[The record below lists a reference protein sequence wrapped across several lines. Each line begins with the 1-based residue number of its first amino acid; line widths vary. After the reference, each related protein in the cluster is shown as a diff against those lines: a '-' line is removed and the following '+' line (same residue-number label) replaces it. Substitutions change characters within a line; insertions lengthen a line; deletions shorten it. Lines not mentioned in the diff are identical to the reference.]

1 MTNKNIYLCI
11 LLFIVSFAA
20 TFNVQANSGQ
30 EITLSVNRSLQ
41 FTYDSF
47 SGLPA
52 TERLT
57 IQTKPV
63 LRESKTS
70 ETSTTQDSE
79 QNSMLS
85 TRRLGLKISPSNT
98 TEFKLSKKNKST
110 LPIEIRP
117 LKDSPFQ
124 FNNSAFQNTITLDGS
139 QKKTIDYQ
147 FIIPESIYADT
158 GEYTLDIDIYI
169 IDLENKNQVS
179 NKISTQI
186 KAKVIAKLQT
196 NLAGTRGNFKDGKS
210 YAILDFEELTSG
222 ESKTVF
228 IQVRG
233 NALAKININSENN
246 GKMVHQKHKHLFVP
260 YSVNVDGESSRLTSP
275 LIIPRRPAKNLNG
288 SAYPMKVIIGDV
300 TNKHAGIYKDII
312 HIDVTLQ

>member
-1 MTNKNIYLCI
+1 MTNENIYRGI
-11 LLFIVSFAA
+11 LLFIIFLAA
-20 TFNVQANSGQ
+20 SIKAQANSDQ
-30 EITLSVNRSLQ
+30 EITLSINRSLQ

-57 IQTKPV
+57 IQAKRARTMEDGTAPSV
-63 LRESKTS
+63 QNIESNPRQFK
-70 ETSTTQDSE
+70 
-79 QNSMLS
+79 
-85 TRRLGLKISPSNT
+85 RRFGLKISPSNAT
-98 TEFKLSKKNKST
+98 AFTLLSRNKSS

-117 LKDSPFQ
+117 LKESPFQ
-124 FNNSAFQNTITLDGS
+124 FNNNMFQNTIILNS
-139 QKKTIDYQ
+139 SLKEIIDYQ

-158 GEYTLDIDIYI
+158 GEYTLDIEIYLV
-169 IDLENKNQVS
+169 DLENKNQIS

-210 YAILDFEELTSG
+210 YAVLDFEELTSG

-233 NALAKININSENN
+233 NALAKININSENS
-246 GKMVHQKHKHLFVP
+246 GKMVHQQHSHLFVP
-260 YSVNVDGESSRLTSP
+260 YSVNVDGENSSLSTP
-275 LIIPRRPAKNLNG
+275 LVIPRRPAKNLNG